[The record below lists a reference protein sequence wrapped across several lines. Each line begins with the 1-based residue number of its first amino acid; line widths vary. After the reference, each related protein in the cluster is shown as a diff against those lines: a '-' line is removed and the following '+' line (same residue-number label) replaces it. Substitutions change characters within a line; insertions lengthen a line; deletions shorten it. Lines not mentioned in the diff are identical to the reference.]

1 MVSYTFVCCIWFETA
16 FFFSVV
22 PLNVSGG
29 CQSSSRVG
37 LKLGAWNLWKRRSK
51 SKAFRGIRQFSP
63 RKRSTWYL
71 RDVSTRGHECSRTS
85 AVSTNDVDSYSPRFL
100 RNWLFGHRW
109 RSRTTFPSIL
119 EKRSSRLAQ
128 TFTIFRN
135 LGPFRFFK
143 LLART
148 VEF

>member
-1 MVSYTFVCCIWFETA
+1 MVSVYFRMLYMTWNGI
-16 FFFSVV
+16 FFIVV

-51 SKAFRGIRQFSP
+51 SKAFRGIRRFSP

-119 EKRSSRLAQ
+119 GKRSSRLAQ
-128 TFTIFRN
+128 TFTTFRR